1 MSLTPRHTSCRYP
14 LDLLGESPC
23 QGVEWT
29 LHPLNRLLYTLL
41 YRGKAPLRLA
51 SLPLFPRSQVR
62 RCHPIRFHFESISF
76 PFLFRMIGTGFAF
89 LYQALIPLFLPR
101 HIAPFQSQKSLSRSG
116 TYAATDFCP
125 FRSHARRWFRTS
137 HSNHA
142 LFLGLTKACALAAPR
157 RKAAIGRKP
166 FPQTVLGLSS
176 PVNFLVCPIDHLC
189 E

>member
-51 SLPLFPRSQVR
+51 SLLLFPRSQVR

-89 LYQALIPLFLPR
+89 LYQALIP
-101 HIAPFQSQKSLSRSG
+101 S
-116 TYAATDFCP
+116 FCP
-125 FRSHARRWFRTS
+125 DILL
-137 HSNHA
+137 
-142 LFLGLTKACALAAPR
+142 LFSR
-157 RKAAIGRKP
+157 RKASRVPALMPPLIPVLPPVGACPPVRLKAHTSSKLDFQP
-166 FPQTVLGLSS
+166 PHSPQSIFPQ
-176 PVNFLVCPIDHLC
+176 
-189 E
+189 